1 MTKEY
6 TRESKLTEGA
16 EQDPQALTSEL
27 RSAQTPLQ
35 QAGAEPRMH

>member
-1 MTKEY
+1 MQ
-6 TRESKLTEGA
+6 RESKLMGGA

-35 QAGAEPRMH
+35 QAGAEPKRH